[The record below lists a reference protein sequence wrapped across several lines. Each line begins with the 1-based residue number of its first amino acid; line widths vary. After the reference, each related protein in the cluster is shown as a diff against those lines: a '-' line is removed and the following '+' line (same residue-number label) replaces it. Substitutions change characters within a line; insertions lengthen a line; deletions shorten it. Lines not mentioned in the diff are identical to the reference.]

1 MKKLIPLILAGAMLL
16 GAAGC
21 SNNEAADSEAPA
33 SAPAT
38 STAPTSEEPG
48 TGAPDYSDIKIGVIA
63 GLCVGLGIAI
73 LFCPPFSLFWRFI
86 VMLAGE

>member
-1 MKKLIPLILAGAMLL
+1 MTDELTTK
-16 GAAGC
+16 
-21 SNNEAADSEAPA
+21 N
-33 SAPAT
+33 
-38 STAPTSEEPG
+38 
-48 TGAPDYSDIKIGVIA
+48 DIKIGVIA